1 MVRALCR
8 LALSLVALSVV
19 ALPPAAFGA
28 ETLTLRADEY
38 CPYNCDPASD
48 RPGYIVEIARAILEP
63 AGYHIDYR
71 LMPWRETLETV
82 RRGEHTAVVGATR
95 TDAPTLVFGEAPL
108 GVTINAFAV
117 RKGSGFSY
125 QGAGSLESLRVA
137 ALADFNYDD
146 GDIDAFIA
154 AHRHDPRRVLLAGD
168 ADPTAEN
175 LKRLAAG
182 QVDVVIDN
190 ALVLRD
196 HVGRLGLVGKI
207 ETIDFGTPLDVF
219 LAFSPADPNAVTY
232 ARLIDEGVARLRESG
247 RLARILTRY
256 GLTDWQ

>member
-1 MVRALCR
+1 MVRAFCR
-8 LALSLVALSVV
+8 LALSLVALS
-19 ALPPAAFGA
+19 PAAFGA

-48 RPGYIVEIARAILEP
+48 RPGYVVEIARAILEP

-108 GVTINAFAV
+108 GVAINAFAV

-125 QGAGSLESLRVA
+125 RGAGSLEPLRVA

-168 ADPTAEN
+168 ADPTVEN

-232 ARLIDEGVARLRESG
+232 ARLIDEGVTRLRESG

-256 GLTDWQ
+256 GLADWQ